1 MSTLNADDRANLT
14 AYLDGELDAQTAQAL
29 EAKINLDPDARKE
42 VEALKQTWGMLDH
55 LPKASPSARFTE
67 RTLRRLSADQLKKA
81 AHAKTRLKKFGRA
94 LAWIGA
100 ILLAAGVGWGGGV
113 LFAPKPHDDMEA
125 DQPLIRHLR
134 IVENWHHYESIEDV
148 NFLRG
153 LDQPDL
159 FGDPQGS

>member
-1 MSTLNADDRANLT
+1 MSTLSAEDRANLT
-14 AYLDGELDAQTAQAL
+14 AYLDGELDAKTAQAL

-55 LPKASPSARFTE
+55 LPKASPAARFTE
-67 RTLRRLSADQLKKA
+67 RTLRRLSTEQVKKLA
-81 AHAKTRLKKFGRA
+81 KSKTRLHVFGRA
-94 LAWIGA
+94 TAWTSA
-100 ILLAAGVGWGGGV
+100 IVVAAGVGLGAGK
-113 LFAPKPHDDMEA
+113 LLAPKPPNETEA
-125 DQPLIRHLR
+125 DEPLIRHLR
-134 IVENWHHYESIEDV
+134 VVENWHRYESVEDV